1 MLDVTEQEPL
11 PDDSPLWS
19 LPNVVLSPH
28 ISAVTEGND
37 RRTADLFAENAGRYL
52 EGMPL
57 RNVVD
62 TVEWY

>member
-1 MLDVTEQEPL
+1 MLDVTDQEPL
-11 PDDSPLWS
+11 PQDSPPWS
-19 LPNVVLSPH
+19 LPNVVLSSH

-52 EGMPL
+52 EGDAA